1 MVSLLEQ
8 YETETQQT
16 DNFGTDSTDL
26 NNPVKNFTTFSQMY
40 LNFFIK
46 VFFPIFFQFRTG
58 FINASLN
65 KNENEEIFKSQR
77 VQIK

>member
-26 NNPVKNFTTFSQMY
+26 NNPVKNFTTFS
-40 LNFFIK
+40 
-46 VFFPIFFQFRTG
+46 
-58 FINASLN
+58 
-65 KNENEEIFKSQR
+65 
-77 VQIK
+77 